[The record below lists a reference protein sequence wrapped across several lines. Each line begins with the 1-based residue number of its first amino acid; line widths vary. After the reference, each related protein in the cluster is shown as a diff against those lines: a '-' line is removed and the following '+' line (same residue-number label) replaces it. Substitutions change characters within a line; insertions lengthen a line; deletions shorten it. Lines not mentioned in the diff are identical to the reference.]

1 MIALTFFGCNLNSL
15 ITIKP
20 MAKPILKQIP
30 RINPRIRPS
39 ISSTRMVDIAS
50 AAGVSLM
57 TVSRALKPNTSVSAA
72 TRARVLA
79 VVKRLGYV
87 PDSIAAG
94 LAARRSGFVSLLMP
108 SLNNSHFAETA
119 MAIKET
125 LEPHGLQLL
134 LGHTNYQTQF
144 EERLVQTM
152 LSRRPEAIVL
162 TYDGHSPHTRALL
175 KSAGIPVIDIWEIP
189 TRPIGHAVGFSNRA
203 ASRALAQRLIEQ
215 GYRRIAYIG
224 ETHDEGTRGTLRRL
238 GFIDAMA
245 AAGLAFN
252 RQIAQA
258 PPPINM
264 EQGGNALAALLEKWP
279 DTDAVMCVSDP
290 CAYGV
295 LIECQR
301 RKIKVP
307 NQLAIAGFGAFEIS
321 ANCLPQLS
329 TVQVCGRSLGLATGQ
344 LLLKLLQKNHPIEF
358 NANQKHQT
366 VLIDAKPVIR
376 GSTPSR
382 IK

>member
-1 MIALTFFGCNLNSL
+1 MS
-15 ITIKP
+15 
-20 MAKPILKQIP
+20 AKALKQIP
-30 RINPRIRPS
+30 VLRPKRS
-39 ISSTRMVDIAS
+39 ANRTLNHNAGAPASTRMADIAS

-72 TRARVLA
+72 TRARVLS
-79 VVKRLGYV
+79 VVNRLGYV
-87 PDSIAAG
+87 PDSNAAS

-134 LGHTNYQTQF
+134 LGHTHYQTQF

-152 LSRRPEAIVL
+152 LNRRPEAIVL
-162 TYDGHSPHTRALL
+162 TYDGHSQRTRTLL
-175 KSAGIPVIDIWEIP
+175 KGAGIPVIDIWELPIN
-189 TRPIGHAVGFSNRA
+189 PIGHAVGFSNRA

-224 ETHDEGTRGTLRRL
+224 ESHDDGTRGTLRRL
-238 GFIDAMA
+238 GFIDAMTT
-245 AAGLAFN
+245 AGLAFD

-264 EQGGNALAALLEKWP
+264 EQGGDALVALLAKWP

-295 LIECQR
+295 LMECQR
-301 RKIKVP
+301 RKINVP
-307 NQLAIAGFGAFEIS
+307 KQLAIAGFGAFEIS

-344 LLLKLLQKNHPIEF
+344 LILDLLQNRNSTDFEEK
-358 NANQKHQT
+358 QKHQT
-366 VLIDAKPVIR
+366 ILIDAEPVIR

-382 IK
+382 IKLRHD

>member
-1 MIALTFFGCNLNSL
+1 MANRTF
-15 ITIKP
+15 KP
-20 MAKPILKQIP
+20 TPKLSP
-30 RINPRIRPS
+30 
-39 ISSTRMVDIAS
+39 TRMADIAS
-50 AAGVSLM
+50 EAGVSLM
-57 TVSRALKPNTSVSAA
+57 TVSRALKPNTSVSNA
-72 TRARVLA
+72 TRARVLT
-79 VVKRLGYV
+79 VVKRLGFV
-87 PDSIAAG
+87 PDSIAAS
-94 LAARRSGFVSLLMP
+94 LAAGRSGFVSLLMP

-134 LGHTNYQTQF
+134 LGHTHYQTQF

-162 TYDGHSPHTRALL
+162 TYDGHSQRTRALL
-175 KSAGIPVIDIWEIP
+175 KGAGIPVIDIWELP
-189 TRPIGHAVGFSNRA
+189 TKPIGHAVGFSNRD
-203 ASRALAQRLIEQ
+203 ASRALAQRLIEL

-224 ETHDEGTRGTLRRL
+224 ETNDEGTRGTLRRL
-238 GFIDAMA
+238 GFIDAMT
-245 AAGLAFN
+245 AAGLPFN

-264 EQGGNALAALLEKWP
+264 EQGGNALHALLEKWP

-290 CAYGV
+290 CAYGL

-307 NQLAIAGFGAFEIS
+307 KDLAIAGFGAFEIA

-344 LLLKLLQKNHPIEF
+344 LILNLLLNQNGSDLKKNP
-358 NANQKHQT
+358 KHQT
-366 VLIDAKPVIR
+366 ILIDAKPVIR
-376 GSTPSR
+376 ASTPSQL
-382 IK
+382 K